1 MKAEPAR
8 CSSAA
13 RGNPLALSPRTA
25 PHWREPIREAE
36 GKEEAMGDRLAR
48 YIEWQSAGR
57 RTGRV
62 AYIVG
67 TQNLPAPSAGAE
79 WQIDSKF
86 NVADEILRDPGMKS
100 LF

>member
-1 MKAEPAR
+1 MHFRSERRRIGVNRFERLKAQ
-8 CSSAA
+8 
-13 RGNPLALSPRTA
+13 
-25 PHWREPIREAE
+25 
-36 GKEEAMGDRLAR
+36 EAMGDRLAR

-100 LF
+100 FFKAVISKGVKVVTSQ